1 MRAALLSK
9 GVRPQ
14 MVWTGSFL
22 ERNHIASDPS
32 QTPPIL
38 KESQSGVR
46 EAAVGLQMTV
56 RSVTFSSEINCRY
69 QAISLIDHTERER
82 GLRHSRSQFPQ
93 KLSSLLLE
101 ENNYGSA

>member
-1 MRAALLSK
+1 
-9 GVRPQ
+9 
-14 MVWTGSFL
+14 
-22 ERNHIASDPS
+22 
-32 QTPPIL
+32 
-38 KESQSGVR
+38 
-46 EAAVGLQMTV
+46 MTV

>member
-14 MVWTGSFL
+14 MVWTGSFP

-38 KESQSGVR
+38 KQGSRAADDSAERHFLVWQS
-46 EAAVGLQMTV
+46 TV
-56 RSVTFSSEINCRY
+56 
-69 QAISLIDHTERER
+69 AISRLHQ
-82 GLRHSRSQFPQ
+82 LRITGDGEMKRS
-93 KLSSLLLE
+93 
-101 ENNYGSA
+101 